1 MRRVLSQETSRRL
14 DELLL
19 SQGFSIDQLM
29 ELAGLAV
36 AQSVQ
41 REFPPQKVLVV
52 CGPGNN
58 GGDGLVAARHLK
70 LFGYQPEVYYPKR
83 TASDLYQ
90 RLVSLLGLFRVPV
103 LETSP
108 NYEDF
113 PLIIDA
119 IFGFSFQGEIREPF
133 KSIIS
138 ALNQTQRPIISV
150 DIPSGWDVEQGN
162 TSGQGILP
170 AMLISLSAPK
180 LCAASFSGVH
190 YVGGRF
196 VPDGIAQELGFE
208 KQEYPG
214 ADQIVRISTV

>member
-14 DELLL
+14 DELLM
-19 SQGFSIDQLM
+19 SRGFSIDQLM

-41 REFPPQKVLVV
+41 REYPPQRVLVV

-70 LFGYQPEVYYPKR
+70 LFGYDPEVYYPKK
-83 TASDLYQ
+83 TPSDLYQ
-90 RLVSLLGLFRVPV
+90 RLVALLGLFRVPV
-103 LETSP
+103 LENEP
-108 NYEDF
+108 NYADF
-113 PLIIDA
+113 PLLIDA
-119 IFGFSFQGEIREPF
+119 IFGFSFKGEIREPF

-138 ALNQTQRPIISV
+138 AMNLSQRPIISV

-170 AMLISLSAPK
+170 AMLVSLSAPK
-180 LCAASFSGVH
+180 LCASGYTGVH

-196 VPDGIAQELGFE
+196 IPESVAQELGFE

-214 ADQIVRISTV
+214 AEQVIRISTI